1 MIIMISDVINLRN
14 ACDFLFVSVSL
25 FTAVTYLREIF
36 VHDPHVTFVRG
47 EPDPY
52 YLVYSHKVALILH
65 YRKGM

>member
-36 VHDPHVTFVRG
+36 VLLKSTPF
-47 EPDPY
+47 
-52 YLVYSHKVALILH
+52 LKKKLSFFK
-65 YRKGM
+65 